1 MWTAIT
7 GPRRDEAFFN
17 SNLDRINDFV
27 SEAIMSC
34 HPKGSQLS
42 NIHTQAWQIHATEA
56 LGKDKTYLS
65 PTPVVSIVFAEPYTK
80 WSAVYNASKAST
92 VTSRLTPINTATSVR
107 KCKNERWIFPPNRS
121 AFRGSGTGNGDG
133 SSRRAVSSGWHI
145 SVNPESL
152 ARRREEVDI
161 DGCSGDEED

>member
-7 GPRRDEAFFN
+7 GPRRDEAFFH

-42 NIHTQAWQIHATEA
+42 NAHTQAWQTHATEA
-56 LGKDKTYLS
+56 LGKDKTHLS

-121 AFRGSGTGNGDG
+121 AFRGSGTGNGDEPF
-133 SSRRAVSSGWHI
+133 RKAVSSGRRTP
-145 SVNPESL
+145 VDPGLL
-152 ARRREEVDI
+152 ARWLKEVDI
-161 DGCSGDEED
+161 DGYSRDEED